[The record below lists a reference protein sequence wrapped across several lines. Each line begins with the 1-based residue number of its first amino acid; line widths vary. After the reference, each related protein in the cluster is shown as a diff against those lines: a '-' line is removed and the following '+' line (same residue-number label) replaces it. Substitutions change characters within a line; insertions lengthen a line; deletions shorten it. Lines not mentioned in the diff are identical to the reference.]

1 MSHDIFRELC
11 LIYQAG
17 CMIWSAVYPYLV
29 VFLMIGVCI
38 TIIDAAERNWI
49 NRGEV

>member
-1 MSHDIFRELC
+1 MSHDTFRTLC

-17 CMIWSAVYPYLV
+17 CMIWSATYPYLIV
-29 VFLMIGVCI
+29 LSMIVVCI
-38 TIIDAAERNWI
+38 TIIDVAEKNWI